1 MVAAKTRWAFEAD
14 IRGDFNHIQHDWLL
28 KMVAH
33 RIGDGALLRLLLRV
47 DTQGHPVPYRLHV
60 RQFLLGV
67 PLTAHP
73 QIVDV
78 PHQVRPLLSPAPDSV
93 GIQHVF
99 GNIPR
104 RRSSW
109 Q

>member
-1 MVAAKTRWAFEAD
+1 
-14 IRGDFNHIQHDWLL
+14 
-28 KMVAH
+28 
-33 RIGDGALLRLLLRV
+33 
-47 DTQGHPVPYRLHV
+47 V
-60 RQFLLGV
+60 RQFLRGV